1 MPSLFRDKFLFQ
13 DFIYVPS
20 SESVP
25 RTRDQYESQ
34 RFERHE
40 LAVHE
45 QGNVMGARWV
55 HEAHELELPV
65 GLYAPPARDDVV

>member
-1 MPSLFRDKFLFQ
+1 MPFLFRDTSLFR

-20 SESVP
+20 SESVQ
-25 RTRDQYESQ
+25 RTRDQSESQ
-34 RFERHE
+34 RFAHHE

-45 QGNVMGARWV
+45 QGNVLGTRWV